1 MSFQPV
7 IPFGGYTGWRMLER
21 TMERQQEAF
30 NQSKTVQR
38 DLDYFAEKIGG
49 VTSAEELV
57 ADYRLLKVALTAF
70 GLQDDIGN
78 KFFIR
83 KILSEGTTAKDAL
96 ANKLADK
103 TYYKL
108 AEAFG
113 FGGVGLPH
121 TQDSGFADKIS
132 EAYRTRSFE
141 LAVGEQNDS
150 MRLALNLQ
158 RELADLAGSSLGE
171 DAKWFSV
178 MGSSPL
184 REVFDTAFD
193 LPDSFAALDLDRQLK
208 IYKEKAE
215 KLFGDST
222 LSQFADAGQ
231 REELIKRFMVRS
243 EISSGISG
251 YTPAHVA
258 LTLLGG

>member
-7 IPFGGYTGWRMLER
+7 VPFGGYTGWRILER

-49 VTSAEELV
+49 VTSAEDLV
-57 ADYRLLKVALTAF
+57 GDYRLLKVALTAF

-83 KILSEGTTAKDAL
+83 KILSEGTSAPDAL

-108 AEAFG
+108 ADAFG

-121 TQDSGFADKIS
+121 TQDSGFAEKIAD
-132 EAYRTRSFE
+132 AYRTRSFE
-141 LAVGEQNDS
+141 MAVGEQNSD
-150 MRLALNLQ
+150 MRLALNLN
-158 RELADLAGSSLGE
+158 RELADLAASGVGE

-178 MGSSPL
+178 MGSEPL
-184 REVFDTAFD
+184 RKVFDTAFG
-193 LPDSFAALDLDRQLK
+193 LPTAFAALDIDRQLAV
-208 IYKEKAE
+208 YKEKAE
-215 KLFGDST
+215 KLFGDSSV
-222 LSQFADAGQ
+222 SQFADPGQ
-231 REELIKRFMVRS
+231 RDDLIKRFLVRS
-243 EISSGISG
+243 EINSGVTG
-251 YTPAHVA
+251 YSPAHVA